1 MNSHCALVWYDQG
14 ARPRPARRRSLGRC
28 SKDNSGRHSAQSGR
42 GCRSVREFSAR
53 LFKESKRLEALTP
66 QLDVL
71 LSGIEKRPKSAAQ
84 VWQEL
89 GLFREEHPVLLTDA
103 MHIERDRSFGLVD
116 APYMGLPGLAPI
128 PRTV

>member
-1 MNSHCALVWYDQG
+1 MQQTIRACVV
-14 ARPRPARRRSLGRC
+14 RSQDAVAAPLY
-28 SKDNSGRHSAQSGR
+28 
-42 GCRSVREFSAR
+42 EFSAR